1 MKEFEKDLMKQ
12 VSEENG
18 IRTYSNENLKI
29 ETVKQFLES
38 ES

>member
-1 MKEFEKDLMKQ
+1 MKDFEKDLMEKYD
-12 VSEENG
+12 EKNG

>member
-1 MKEFEKDLMKQ
+1 MKDFEKDLMQK
-12 VSEENG
+12 VHEENG